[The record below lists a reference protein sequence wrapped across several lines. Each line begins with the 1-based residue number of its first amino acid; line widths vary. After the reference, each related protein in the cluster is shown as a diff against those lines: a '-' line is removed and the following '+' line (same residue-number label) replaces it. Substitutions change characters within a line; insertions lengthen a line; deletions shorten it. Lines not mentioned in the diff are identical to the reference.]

1 MKHYITII
9 AVIIA
14 TCGISSLNAQQQ
26 PPQQDIIIT
35 NTLRWIAEM
44 EEEPIEEILLK
55 LNDVAEY
62 TMYGQ
67 MDNRA
72 NRLFYDA
79 AERGRLSQKSIEDTI
94 ANRRFRK
101 AFEDMQKMDKKQAGA
116 LLSKLIKDNL
126 VELTTLLNKD
136 KERFALGQ
144 HRERNGV
151 LKAIIVSYPE
161 ADSYRPMSRTDI
173 PPTYLGRHYAVMSYV
188 WLAGLLELQEVR
200 PAIEEVIEFAREEF
214 AFYNFVEDKMES
226 ATFKSMLFDQSLYN
240 PSLLVTATL
249 CDPSWKVEQKKI
261 LASKLVNREVFDYRI
276 PLPAYKPIGVEGVKE
291 PHDGMITLRYYEG
304 ITDEEFNAFFGK

>member
-1 MKHYITII
+1 MRHYITII
-9 AVIIA
+9 VAAFIVA
-14 TCGISSLNAQQQ
+14 ANGFGSLNAQQQ
-26 PPQQDIIIT
+26 PPQQDIIII
-35 NTLRWIAEM
+35 NAHRWIAEM
-44 EEEPIEEILLK
+44 EEESIEEILQK

-62 TMYGQ
+62 TMYGT
-67 MDNRA
+67 MDNRGTM
-72 NRLFYDA
+72 LFYTVE
-79 AERGRLSQKSIEDTI
+79 ERKRISQKNIEDTI

-101 AFEDMQKMDKKQAGA
+101 AFEDLQTMDKKQAGA
-116 LLSKLIKDNL
+116 LLTTLIRDNL
-126 VELTTLLNKD
+126 VELNKLLNKD

-144 HRERNGV
+144 HRGQNAV
-151 LKAIIVSYPE
+151 IVSYPNV
-161 ADSYRPMSRTDI
+161 DSYRPRSRTDI
-173 PPTYLGRHYAVMSYV
+173 PPSRMGRHYAMMSYV

-200 PAIEEVIEFAREEF
+200 PAIEEVIEFAKEEF

-261 LASKLVNREVFDYRI
+261 LASRMVNREVFDYRV
-276 PLPAYKPIGVEGVKE
+276 PSPAYKPIGIEGVKE